1 MLWMLAI
8 ETYPDQLEPENQDAV
23 IWRFLNL
30 AKFRDLIET
39 SELYFCRADL
49 FADERE
55 GLPPEEYLA
64 TFGLH
69 PYDIKDRREL
79 MNHIGS
85 DAQFREGFYVN
96 CWYLFR
102 EETCQMWKE
111 YGTDGVAIA
120 SRYSLLKSALKAMSD
135 RAFIGQ
141 VRYGAEHL
149 IDKTANLFRYMTT
162 KRSEYAHE
170 QEVRAFLWIPDPHA
184 GINRHIDAENRVH
197 PLPLTPPPANV
208 PKGQRRKVDLDAFV
222 TGIVASPWA
231 SLSTLDEITQMVRN
245 KSSKIPVQESEL
257 SRYAAL
263 LP

>member
-1 MLWMLAI
+1 
-8 ETYPDQLEPENQDAV
+8 
-23 IWRFLNL
+23 
-30 AKFRDLIET
+30 
-39 SELYFCRADL
+39 
-49 FADERE
+49 
-55 GLPPEEYLA
+55 
-64 TFGLH
+64 
-69 PYDIKDRREL
+69 
-79 MNHIGS
+79 
-85 DAQFREGFYVN
+85 
-96 CWYLFR
+96 
-102 EETCQMWKE
+102 
-111 YGTDGVAIA
+111 
-120 SRYSLLKSALKAMSD
+120 MSD